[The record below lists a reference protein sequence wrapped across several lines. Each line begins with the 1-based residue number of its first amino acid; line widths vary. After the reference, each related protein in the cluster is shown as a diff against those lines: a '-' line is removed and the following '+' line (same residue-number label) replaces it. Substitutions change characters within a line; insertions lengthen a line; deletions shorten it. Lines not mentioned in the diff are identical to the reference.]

1 MDSLDAMGKLLERP
15 GLSKLTQE
23 KKGNLNK
30 SSKESMKI
38 LVELK
43 NFFFHNF
50 YMIQNYKH
58 QLDFCTFAMKN
69 LKM

>member
-1 MDSLDAMGKLLERP
+1 MDSLDAMGKLLERH

-43 NFFFHNF
+43 NFFF
-50 YMIQNYKH
+50 I
-58 QLDFCTFAMKN
+58 TFI
-69 LKM
+69 